1 MLPITPDGA
10 ALHDQRCISRHQ
22 LNGFLQV
29 YNRHTDKPIGYL
41 GNISRQ
47 GMMLISHLPVML
59 GMCYELRLKL
69 PSTTGAEVELLDFSA
84 RSHWCRPDA
93 TPGHYDSGFSIIDNQ
108 QAFASLAKVL
118 ERYFSFHHPVD
129 A

>member
-1 MLPITPDGA
+1 
-10 ALHDQRCISRHQ
+10 
-22 LNGFLQV
+22 
-29 YNRHTDKPIGYL
+29 
-41 GNISRQ
+41 
-47 GMMLISHLPVML
+47 MMLISHLPVML

-69 PSTTGAEVELLDFSA
+69 PSTTGGEVELLDFSA
-84 RSHWCRPDA
+84 RSHWCRLDA

-118 ERYFSFHHPVD
+118 ERYFSFYHPVD